1 MHFFSHL
8 IFTRFIYLQI
18 IFRNKLFSSFFFLKN
33 TQFIPLFSHNFYWCV
48 IYFHKWFFCTWFT
61 DFHVINT
68 WFISFHSVFFF
79 AQLVFFRGSFRHDS
93 LIYKCF
99 KYLHKINVFM
109 FDLFIF
115 LRDSY
120 TFIYF
125 HMYSFFFFTRF
136 TYFHI
141 TLYM

>member
-18 IFRNKLFSSFFFLKN
+18 IFRNKLFSSFFFLKIHSS
-33 TQFIPLFSHNFYWCV
+33 FH
-48 IYFHKWFFCTWFT
+48 YFHTIFT
-61 DFHVINT
+61 DVLFIFTSDSFAHDSLIFT
-68 WFISFHSVFFF
+68 WLIHDSFHFILFFFF